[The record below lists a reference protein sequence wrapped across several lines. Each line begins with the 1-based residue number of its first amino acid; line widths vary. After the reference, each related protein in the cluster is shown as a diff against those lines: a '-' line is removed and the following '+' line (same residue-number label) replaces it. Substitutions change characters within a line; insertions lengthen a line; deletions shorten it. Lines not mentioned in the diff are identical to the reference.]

1 VPKVNVYLPDRL
13 ADSVRDLRIPLSEVC
28 QRALE
33 LEVAKRSSTAVGSGN
48 LIHEGLPVTRPH
60 KCELPSVDTTKQP
73 WTILSRPVG
82 VTAKWEC
89 ASCRAAW
96 VLGFDG
102 KWSLDLAPLIGAVV
116 DLFRGDSKPRRTPRL
131 NVLQPTRTATPT

>member
-1 VPKVNVYLPDRL
+1 MSTYQTGSPN
-13 ADSVRDLRIPLSEVC
+13 SVRDLHIPLSEVC

-48 LIHEGLPVTRPH
+48 LIHEGLLATQPH
-60 KCELPSVDTTKQP
+60 KCQVPAVDTTKHP

-102 KWSLDLAPLIGAVV
+102 KWTLDLAPLFGAVA
-116 DLFRGDSKPRRTPRL
+116 DLFRGNSKPRRTARL
-131 NVLQPTRTATPT
+131 GVMRPTRTATPT